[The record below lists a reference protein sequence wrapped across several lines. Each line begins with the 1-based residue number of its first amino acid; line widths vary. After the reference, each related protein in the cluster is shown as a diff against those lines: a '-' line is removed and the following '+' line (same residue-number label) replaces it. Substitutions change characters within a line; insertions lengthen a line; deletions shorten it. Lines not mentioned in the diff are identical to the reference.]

1 MKRVC
6 ASGLWLVFVLLLLPG
21 CDGSGP
27 PDDDP
32 TFKTLTSVE
41 FAFEATFDAAV
52 RQTIRFRRDASRD
65 TFTTDGRVVLEPGDY
80 DVRIDARDANGPLPD
95 YMSTAGPGEG
105 RLYYAL
111 DAAVAPHIR
120 LDMYAPLIR
129 PIDAAG
135 REQAH
140 AKTTPALAYG
150 FQLTADSTAATGDV
164 RLRLV
169 RFERPHGEESGT
181 PDHVDFDLRVPI
193 RIVPP
198 VTGAP

>member
-1 MKRVC
+1 MQRVR
-6 ASGLWLVFVLLLLPG
+6 AAGAGLALVLLLLPG

-32 TFKTLTSVE
+32 AFKTLTSVE

-80 DVRIDARDANGPLPD
+80 AVRIKARDASGPLPD
-95 YMSTAGPGEG
+95 YMSTAGPSAA

-111 DAAVAPHIR
+111 DAAIMPHAQLQGR
-120 LDMYAPLIR
+120 TPPAR
-129 PIDAAG
+129 SIDAVG
-135 REQAH
+135 RRMAH
-140 AKTTPALAYG
+140 AKTTPALTYS
-150 FQLTADSTAATGDV
+150 FELTADSTAATGDV